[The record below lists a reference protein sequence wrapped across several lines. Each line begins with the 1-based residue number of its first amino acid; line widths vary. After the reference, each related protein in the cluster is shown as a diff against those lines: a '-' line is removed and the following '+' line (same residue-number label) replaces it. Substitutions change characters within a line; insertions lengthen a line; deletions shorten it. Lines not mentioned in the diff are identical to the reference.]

1 MLTRMLVVTLGS
13 GLPAY
18 AGWSIGRPHGLLIGF
33 LAANLAFAL
42 GWYYSRKFVREH
54 LDL

>member
-1 MLTRMLVVTLGS
+1 MLTRMLVLALGT

-18 AGWSIGRPHGLLIGF
+18 AGWSIGRPHGLLIAF
-33 LAANLAFAL
+33 LGGNLAFAL

-54 LDL
+54 LDI